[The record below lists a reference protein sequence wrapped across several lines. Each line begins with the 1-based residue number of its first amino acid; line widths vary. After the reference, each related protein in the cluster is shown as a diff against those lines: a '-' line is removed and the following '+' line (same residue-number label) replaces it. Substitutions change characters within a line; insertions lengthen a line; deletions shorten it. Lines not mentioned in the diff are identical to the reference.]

1 MLTLERERER
11 ERDDEET
18 RFAKK
23 VDVVFITDAVEPAVE
38 LSALLLDI
46 RGLVSLTLSL
56 FIFYSSNTIV

>member
-1 MLTLERERER
+1 MLRFERKWER

-46 RGLVSLTLSL
+46 RSRFSSLSLSL
-56 FIFYSSNTIV
+56 FVSIRRIRV